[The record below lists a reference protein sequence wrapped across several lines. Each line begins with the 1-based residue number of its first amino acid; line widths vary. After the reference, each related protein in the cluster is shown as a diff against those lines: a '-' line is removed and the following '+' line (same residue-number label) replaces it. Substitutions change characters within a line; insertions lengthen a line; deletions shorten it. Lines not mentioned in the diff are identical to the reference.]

1 MTSERSDLMIKRGW
15 VTPILVSIICIVILL
30 SYQSKQLG
38 QSHARH
44 SNLPQ
49 IPWEKELTDI
59 AELHITSGSQTISIK
74 REGAS
79 WLMTSP
85 VKSYVDATYLYDA
98 LSFIL
103 KPPISS
109 TIASPVTDFKSFGID
124 TYSKSISL
132 IDNEGK
138 KYELICG
145 SESDVSSYYTLEPLS
160 HTIYTID
167 KNAFDKMSTVVDDW
181 REKRY
186 IQYTPD
192 TLATIKLKVGT
203 QEHLITPT
211 IIHDKTEFTSPTLS
225 QPFITELQGF
235 LKTSRISQFIV
246 DHASPEIINSYGF
259 DAPTFSLVLID
270 QQGTKQIFDFKIGH
284 TNSQSCYVLDRNSQ
298 NIYTIPYFE
307 LSRLKLT

>member
-1 MTSERSDLMIKRGW
+1 MIKRGW

-49 IPWEKELTDI
+49 IPWEKELTEI
-59 AELHITSGSQTISIK
+59 SELHIVSGGQTISIK
-74 REGAS
+74 RDDAS
-79 WLMTSP
+79 WIMTSP
-85 VKSYVDATYLYDA
+85 VTSYVDATYLYDA
-98 LSFIL
+98 LSFVL

-109 TIASPVTDFKSFGID
+109 TIASPATDIKSFGID
-124 TYSKSISL
+124 AYSKSVSL

-145 SESDVSSYYTLEPLS
+145 SEADQSSYYAFEPLS

-186 IQYTPD
+186 IHYNPD
-192 TLATIKLKVGT
+192 TLATIKFKWEN
-203 QEHLITPT
+203 QEHLVTKT
-211 IIHDKTEFTSPTLS
+211 IIHDQPTFTSPTLS
-225 QPFITELQGF
+225 TDFVTELQSF
-235 LKTSRISQFIV
+235 LKTTRIEQFIV
-246 DHASPEIINSYGF
+246 DDASPELIKSYGF

-270 QQGTKQIFDFKIGH
+270 ENGIKQIFDFRRGD
-284 TNSQSCYVLDRNSQ
+284 TNSKSCYVLDRSSN

-307 LSRLKLT
+307 LSRLKTT